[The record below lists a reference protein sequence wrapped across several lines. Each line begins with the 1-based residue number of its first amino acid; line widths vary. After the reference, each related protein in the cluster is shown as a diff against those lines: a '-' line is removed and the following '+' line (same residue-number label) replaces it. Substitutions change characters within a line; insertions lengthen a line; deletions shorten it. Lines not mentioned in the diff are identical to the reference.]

1 VETVVEA
8 QWNATGISQRFISEL
23 QNFCLKNE
31 HIEKMVLF
39 GSRARGGYHRSS
51 DIDLAVFTKNCSHTQ
66 QNLIEQAIKDMSTP
80 LKIDVVFIDRLKKE
94 KLIFNIRE
102 EGVIVYEQ
110 GKDLREA
117 Q

>member
-1 VETVVEA
+1 MEA
-8 QWNATGISQRFISEL
+8 QWNATGIFQRFISEL
-23 QNFCLKNE
+23 QNFCLKNDQ
-31 HIEKMVLF
+31 IEKNVLF
-39 GSRARGGYHRSS
+39 GSRSKGDYHRSS

-66 QNLIEQAIKDMSTP
+66 QNLIEQAIKEMSTP
-80 LKIDVVFIDRLKKE
+80 LKIDVVFIDRLNKG

-110 GKDLREA
+110 GKALREA